1 MEQEVRNRRNRSDQH
16 RPIFRLPTYRGRS
29 VLRAVLPLAIP
40 LFVVMILLIIVVVG
54 QRGGDDPLRIVSDNL
69 DIPEDTFSEKELFR
83 IVEGSSLESSESP
96 AFNRFLN
103 IVRVTPYTIVAG
115 DTLTSIGIKFG
126 VTPETIAS
134 YNGISLYG
142 DLVVGNIIRVPGSNG
157 RMYTVQSG
165 DSLSV
170 IAQRFGVTMQ
180 DVIDANDLTST
191 TIFVGQKL
199 FLPDMYVG
207 K

>member
-1 MEQEVRNRRNRSDQH
+1 M
-16 RPIFRLPTYRGRS
+16 FRLPTYRGRS
-29 VLRAVLPLAIP
+29 VFRAVLPLAIP
-40 LFVVMILLIIVVVG
+40 LFVVMVLLILVVVG
-54 QRGGDDPLRIVSDNL
+54 QQGSDDPLRIVSDNL
-69 DIPEDTFSEKELFR
+69 DIPEDTFAENELTR
-83 IVEGSSLESSESP
+83 IVEGSLLEVPDNPE
-96 AFNRFLN
+96 FTRFLN
-103 IVRVTPYTIVAG
+103 ITRVTPYTVSQG
-115 DTLTSIGIKFG
+115 DTLTSIGVKYG

-134 YNGISLYG
+134 YNGISLYSE
-142 DLVVGNIIRVPGSNG
+142 LVVGNIMRVPGSNG

-207 K
+207 N